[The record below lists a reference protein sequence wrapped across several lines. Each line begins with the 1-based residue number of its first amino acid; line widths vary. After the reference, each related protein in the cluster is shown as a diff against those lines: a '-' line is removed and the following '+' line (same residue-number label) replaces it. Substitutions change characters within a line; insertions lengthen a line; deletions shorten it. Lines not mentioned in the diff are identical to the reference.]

1 MTNNVDQALVK
12 KAIKQI
18 DRDRLV
24 DLVVQLVNV
33 PSPTGFEGDMAREF
47 HSVLEESGFR
57 TTLQPIGDERYNAIG
72 LWEGAGGGKTLLF
85 NGHLDTSFGP
95 EQAHRG
101 LGYRCEGNIVDNE
114 WIYGMGTFNM
124 KSALATYT
132 VACEA
137 IRAAGIKIAGNVVI
151 AGVAGEIEKAPV
163 GDFEGRMYQGYGP
176 GTKYAITHG
185 AAADYC
191 ILGEPTNMMLI
202 PRHCGSC
209 WVKITVPGHLIHT
222 AWSEVE
228 KNAINKSRKV
238 LDAIHE
244 WIPDYCERN
253 TMEDGFQP
261 RVNVSAIEGGW
272 SWRGAR
278 TPDNCVIYMDV
289 RTLPDKFPLEAY
301 NEVRA
306 MVDRVVADN
315 VELQGTKVE
324 TFMTA
329 PGTSIPEDH
338 ELIKTI
344 QQAHTEQLGVAPQM
358 GTETWMSDAAHMNRY
373 GIPTVNYGA
382 AGRIRAGGEG
392 WSTSQGEHVHI
403 QDLVDMTRIYVR
415 AAIGWCGIAGV
426 KDAKP

>member
-1 MTNNVDQALVK
+1 MSNTVNKELLA
-12 KAIKQI
+12 KAIDQI

-24 DLVVQLVNV
+24 KLVMDLVDI
-33 PSPTGFEGDMAREF
+33 PSPTGSEGEVARAVHEVQKEANF
-47 HSVLEESGFR
+47 DSV
-57 TTLQPIGDERYNAIG
+57 LQPIGDERYNAVG
-72 LWEGAGGGKTLLF
+72 RFQGQGGGKSLMF

-101 LGYRCEGNIVDNE
+101 IGYECKGTLIDNE
-114 WIYGMGTFNM
+114 WIYGMGSFNM
-124 KSALATYT
+124 KSAMGTYI
-132 VACEA
+132 VASEA
-137 IRAAGIKIAGNVVI
+137 IQKAGIKLGGDVVI

-163 GDFEGRMYQGYGP
+163 NDIEGAQYQGYGV
-176 GTKYAITHG
+176 GTKFAITHG
-185 AAADYC
+185 AIADYC
-191 ILGEPTNMMLI
+191 ILGEPTNLMLI

-222 AWSEVE
+222 AWSEVD

-244 WIPDYCERN
+244 WIPEYCARN

-301 NEVRA
+301 NEVRDLI
-306 MVDRVVADN
+306 DRTVAAN

-324 TFMTA
+324 TFMTT

-338 ELIKTI
+338 DLIKTI
-344 QQAHTEQLGVAPQM
+344 QTAHKDQLGVAPEI
-358 GTETWMSDAAHMNRY
+358 GTEVWMSDAAHMNRY
-373 GIPTVNYGA
+373 GIPTVNYGS
-382 AGRIRAGGEG
+382 AGRIRSGGG
-392 WSTSQGEHVHI
+392 GFSTHQGEAVHI
-403 QDLVDMTRIYVR
+403 DDMLDIIKVYIQVMMMV
-415 AAIGWCGIAGV
+415 CGTV
-426 KDAKP
+426 E